1 MPTTTIYAADNRR
14 ATLEAGLGS
23 DDWDDLLSVSEADSI
38 ASGEQLTF
46 AVRAGALTGRGGTT
60 YRLYRWF
67 CFFDVSSITGSNTI
81 SSATIKIAGKATV
94 NDGSIGLYNSTAFG
108 GDGTSTIENTDIDN
122 VGGTSYSSNQYG
134 SPGYSSWV
142 SGNQSTNSFTLNAT
156 AISAMNTDGYLNV
169 CGRNIYY
176 DAEEEEQPSSDNYL
190 GLNQW
195 LSSNATNS
203 AYRPR
208 IEVTYGATAVAWGE
222 KMNGVLSNVSNKY
235 NTVLSSDMEKANDTG
250 G

>member
-1 MPTTTIYAADNRR
+1 MPTSTIYVADNRR
-14 ATLEAGLGS
+14 ASLNAGLGS
-23 DDWDDLLSVSEADSI
+23 NDWDDLLSATDADNITTGEAN
-38 ASGEQLTF
+38 TF
-46 AVRAGALTGRGGTT
+46 AVRASALTGRGGTT
-60 YRLYRWF
+60 YRLNRWF
-67 CFFDVSSITGSNTI
+67 CFFDVSSITSSNTI
-81 SSATIKIAGKATV
+81 TSATIKIAGTAVV
-94 NDGSIGLYNSTAFG
+94 NDGSIGLYNSTAFSNG
-108 GDGTSTIENTDIDN
+108 SSSIETTDFAN

-156 AISAMNTDGYLNV
+156 AISAMNTNGYLNV
-169 CGRNIYY
+169 AGRNIYY
-176 DAEEEEQPSSDNYL
+176 DAEEEEEPSSDNYL
-190 GLNQW
+190 GINQW
-195 LSSNATNS
+195 EAADFNS

-235 NTVLSSDMEKANDTG
+235 NTVLSSDMDKANETG